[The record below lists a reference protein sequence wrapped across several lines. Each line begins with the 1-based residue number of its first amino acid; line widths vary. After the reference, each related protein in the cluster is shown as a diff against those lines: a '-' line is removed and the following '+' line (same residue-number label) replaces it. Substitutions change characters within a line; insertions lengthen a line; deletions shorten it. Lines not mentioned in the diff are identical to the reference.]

1 MSGVT
6 VEVPGSKSLANR
18 ALVCA
23 ALADGTS
30 VLHNV
35 PDGDDTTA
43 MVACLRALGVAV
55 AGAAPDLVI
64 TGSGGLAPEPGTVAF
79 AALAGTTSRFVT
91 ALAALADVP
100 VVIDGHPPLRSR
112 PFGPLHDALRQLG
125 VTVTT
130 GAQVDGLPATISGPP
145 TGAAVTL
152 AGDVSSQFVS
162 ALMLIGPRLARG
174 LRIELSSAL
183 VSRPYVDLT
192 GDVIGWFGAGPV
204 EVGER
209 TIVVPAGEYRPTEV
223 SIEADA
229 SSASYP
235 LAVAAIGGARVT
247 VRGLGSG
254 SHQGDARFADLL
266 GEMGCAV
273 TRTADTT
280 TVSRAP
286 TTELR
291 GIDVDMADV
300 SDLVPT
306 LAVVAACAT
315 TPTRIRGV
323 GFIRAKE
330 SDRLGDLAAELTKAG
345 VRIAETDDGL
355 AIEPSGDH
363 LRRATL
369 GTHHDH
375 RLAMAFGVL
384 SRVVPEG
391 LEISDPDVVT
401 KSWPAFWD
409 VLEELHPG
417 RR

>member
-1 MSGVT
+1 
-6 VEVPGSKSLANR
+6 
-18 ALVCA
+18 
-23 ALADGTS
+23 
-30 VLHNV
+30 
-35 PDGDDTTA
+35 
-43 MVACLRALGVAV
+43 
-55 AGAAPDLVI
+55 
-64 TGSGGLAPEPGTVAF
+64 
-79 AALAGTTSRFVT
+79 
-91 ALAALADVP
+91 
-100 VVIDGHPPLRSR
+100 
-112 PFGPLHDALRQLG
+112 
-125 VTVTT
+125 
-130 GAQVDGLPATISGPP
+130 
-145 TGAAVTL
+145 
-152 AGDVSSQFVS
+152 
-162 ALMLIGPRLARG
+162 MLIAPRLPRG
-174 LRIELSSAL
+174 LRIELSSEL

-192 GDVIGWFGAGPV
+192 GDVLGWFGAGPV

-235 LAVAAIGGARVT
+235 LAVAAIAGASVT
-247 VRGLGSG
+247 VRGLGSA
-254 SHQGDARFADLL
+254 SRQGDTRFADLL
-266 GEMGCAV
+266 GEMGCTV
-273 TRTADTT
+273 SRTADAT

-286 TTELR
+286 ATELR

-345 VRIAETDDGL
+345 VRIADTDDGL
-355 AIEPSGDH
+355 AISPSRDD

-384 SRVVPEG
+384 SRVVPGG

-409 VLEELHPG
+409 VLDELHPG